1 MYSFILTWNSSFLT
15 VPSMPLNYQLSAVS
29 SSVLLG
35 NWTAPSTPNGIVTN
49 YTVYC
54 RKWQNQTYPEQ
65 IPSNPLNYT
74 VFIVSS
80 QPFVYLSDLTAFTFY
95 QCYVT
100 ASTSAGEGNSSTSTW
115 HRLLKQVCVPIY
127 RFYNHFFILLHV
139 YVLIYVLHC
148 AL

>member
-1 MYSFILTWNSSFLT
+1 MYSFVLTWNSSFLT

-35 NWTAPSTPNGIVTN
+35 NWTAPSTPNGIVTI

-65 IPSNPLNYT
+65 IPPTPLNYT
-74 VFIVSS
+74 VFNVSS
-80 QPFVYLSDLTAFTFY
+80 QPFVYLSDLQPFTFY

-100 ASTSAGEGNSSTSTW
+100 AGTSAGEGNSSNINMAQTVEAGVCTYQSSMVVLLLLTSI
-115 HRLLKQVCVPIY
+115 CVK
-127 RFYNHFFILLHV
+127 L
-139 YVLIYVLHC
+139 C
-148 AL
+148 AA